1 MKKILV
7 TGGAGFIGSHLCE
20 KLLES
25 GHYVICL
32 DNFFS
37 GREKNI
43 RHLRNNRY
51 FRVIEQDVTEKI
63 HISCDEI
70 YNLACPASPVFYQK
84 DGIKTIKTIVLGA
97 INTLELAIK
106 TGAKILQASTSEI
119 YGDPQI
125 HPQHEGYRGYVNML
139 GARSCYNEGKRCA
152 ETIFMNYHRQ
162 EKVNIKIVRIFNTY
176 GPKMRADD
184 GRVISNFIVQALK
197 GNEITIF
204 GDGSQTRSFQ
214 YIDDLIK
221 GFLLTMESPDSF
233 TGPVNIGNPAEIK
246 IIDLAQT
253 IIKMTGSR
261 SKIKFC
267 PLPED
272 DPRQRQPDISL
283 AKVVLNWSPE
293 INLQE
298 GLKMT
303 IDYFKKEIIH

>member
-51 FRVIEQDVTEKI
+51 FRVIEQDIIDKI

>member
-70 YNLACPASPVFYQK
+70 YNLACPASPIFYQK